1 MVVVKTQE
9 NPNLNHHEGGSWGP
23 RLLLCHGAETECLLL
38 LPGWYLRVPLPQWG
52 LSQGPLMALTGAT
65 TLQGATNLNA
75 KTLCTRSPIYTG
87 SSPLSSGAGVAGGDP
102 GFFKGAWGT
111 VRYSPC
117 PFSGGSPECTE
128 GSVSW

>member
-23 RLLLCHGAETECLLL
+23 RLLLRHGAETECLLP
-38 LPGWYLRVPLPQWG
+38 LPEWYLRVPLPQWG

-75 KTLCTRSPIYTG
+75 KTLCTRAVQSTQAHLHCHLG
-87 SSPLSSGAGVAGGDP
+87 QEWLGETLVSSRGPGAQ
-102 GFFKGAWGT
+102 
-111 VRYSPC
+111 
-117 PFSGGSPECTE
+117 
-128 GSVSW
+128 